1 VTEIQISK
9 ARILI
14 CTTCEGERSRSAESD
29 ALREAL
35 ERAGLANR
43 ITFEFGGCV
52 GACAEPVAI
61 GLQGEGLASYV
72 FSGLDL
78 HEDADDIAATCQAYL
93 AARKGWIVDAHPCG
107 RLRDCLRA
115 RLPAL
120 S

>member
-1 VTEIQISK
+1 MTENQSMK

-14 CTTCEGERSRSAESD
+14 CSTCEGERSRTAESD
-29 ALREAL
+29 AVIQAL
-35 ERAGLANR
+35 DRAGLADR
-43 ITFEFGGCV
+43 ITFEFGGCI
-52 GACAEPVAI
+52 GACAEPVVI

-72 FSGLDL
+72 FSGLNL
-78 HEDADDIAATCQAYL
+78 REDADDIAATCETYL
-93 AARKGWIVDAHPCG
+93 MCRKGWIIDAHPCG